1 MKSEGPMFCA
11 LHFQSSVRCT
21 KINFSLLLVFACL
34 RLTDFTIK
42 ERPLVV

>member
-11 LHFQSSVRCT
+11 LHFQSSVQCT
-21 KINFSLLLVFACL
+21 NINFFTSFGFCL
-34 RLTDFTIK
+34 PKADFTKK